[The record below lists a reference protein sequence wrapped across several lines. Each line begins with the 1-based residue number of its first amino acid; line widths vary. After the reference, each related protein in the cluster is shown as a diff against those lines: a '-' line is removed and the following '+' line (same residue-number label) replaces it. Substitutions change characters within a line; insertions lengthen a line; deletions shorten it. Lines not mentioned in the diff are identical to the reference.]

1 MNGESVLGFI
11 FALLGGL
18 CAGSFINTCVY
29 RVPRGLSIIAPRS
42 GCPWCGEALSAA
54 ELIPLWSYIRL
65 GGRCSRCGEA
75 ISRTYPIIEAVSGAL
90 AMAAFWAH
98 GYSAE
103 FFRVFGLSCVF
114 LAIVAVDL
122 RHLIVPDGFV
132 AAGLAIAFAGAH
144 WSGRIDLTGAGYGLA
159 AGWTGFALLREAYRR
174 LRGREGMGGGD
185 VKLSALMGAALGIP
199 GWLNAV
205 MLGSI
210 GGVCAGLVLIRAG
223 RATSQTHL
231 PFGTY
236 LSAAAIWVLIFGGP
250 R

>member
-1 MNGESVLGFI
+1 MGLI
-11 FALLGGL
+11 FTLLGGL

-29 RVPRGLSIIAPRS
+29 RVPRGLSVITPRS
-42 GCPWCGEALSAA
+42 ECPRCEKTISAA

-75 ISRTYPIIEAVSGAL
+75 ISRSYPITETLSCAL
-90 AMAAFWAH
+90 ALATFWAH
-98 GYSAE
+98 GFSAE

-114 LAIVAVDL
+114 LAIAEVDL

-132 AAGLAIAFAGAH
+132 AAGLAIAFAGAYS
-144 WSGRIDLTGAGYGLA
+144 SGRIDLPGAGYGLA
-159 AGWTGFALLREAYRR
+159 TGWAGFALLREIYRR

-185 VKLSALMGAALGIP
+185 VKLSALMGAALGVF

-210 GGVCAGLVLIRAG
+210 GGVCAGLLLIRAG
-223 RATSQTHL
+223 RATARTHL

-236 LSAAAIWVLIFGGP
+236 LSAGAIWVLILGSLL
-250 R
+250 